1 MPVRMKTRLTNAT
14 AKSGKKKKAAGKRA
28 VILSKRGAFVRLDS
42 NSGGEVWQIP
52 HAAVERVRSFMTELF
67 RGVSSEVT
75 VEGESAL
82 VPADEVFADLYA
94 KTTKP
99 ATVLRGLRIRD
110 ELTQAELAKMLGT
123 EQSNIA
129 KMETGTR
136 SIGKDMAKRLAEIFK
151 TDYRVFL

>member
-1 MPVRMKTRLTNAT
+1 MKTRLTNAT
-14 AKSGKKKKAAGKRA
+14 AKSGKKKKKAAKKAAAKRA

-42 NSGGEVWQIP
+42 NSGGP
-52 HAAVERVRSFMTELF
+52 HAAVERVGPFMTKLF

-75 VEGESAL
+75 VEGESDL
-82 VPADEVFADLYA
+82 IPADEVFADLYA

-136 SIGKDMAKRLAEIFK
+136 SIGKAMAKRLAEIFK